1 MPPSEAAAE
10 SGVHPGGPA
19 RAAITARQARAAEW
33 MTRNGVFAA
42 VLDDFENQRSNT
54 VRWLSGHP
62 MDALLFLFSSG
73 RTVLVPWDVNIANER
88 STVGRII
95 PYTDFGRSF
104 KQAVTTVLRENGV
117 EAATGGPR
125 ARRKVEFPSRTSHL
139 RLLELTG
146 DLPGAEILLRM
157 EGFESFV
164 ARSRAVKDGV
174 EIEALEKAAKITNTL
189 IDLVVDLVTSHGG
202 KKDLREIDLAQLI
215 EREALCLGAEGLGFE
230 SLAAGPG
237 RSWAIHPFPSCS
249 AGPFGGDGLSI
260 LDFGVK
266 VDGYTSDVTL
276 SFAVGKLSPEQESM
290 IGMVEDAYQA
300 AMDAARAGMSPQ
312 EPARRAERVF
322 SAAGWVMP
330 HALGHG
336 IGLDT
341 HEAPLLRSQGENP
354 DPALLPGMVVTIEPG
369 LYHPRHGGVRW
380 ENDVLVTET
389 ASRTLTKS
397 RIVRIP

>member
-1 MPPSEAAAE
+1 
-10 SGVHPGGPA
+10 
-19 RAAITARQARAAEW
+19 
-33 MTRNGVFAA
+33 MTRNGVYAA
-42 VLDDFENQRSNT
+42 VLDDFENQRSST

-62 MDALLFLFSSG
+62 MDALLFLFASG
-73 RTVLVPWDVNIANER
+73 KTVLVPWDVNIASER
-88 STVGRII
+88 SVVDRII
-95 PYTDFGRSF
+95 PYTEFKRSF
-104 KQAVTTVLRENGV
+104 KEAVTTVLRENGV
-117 EAATGGPR
+117 EAAVGGPR

-139 RLLELTG
+139 RFLELTE
-146 DLPGAEILLRM
+146 DLPGAEILLRA

-164 ARSRAVKDGV
+164 ARSRAVKDERGDRGHR
-174 EIEALEKAAKITNTL
+174 ESRRDHQHPDRARQRPRDRHQPGERTCARS
-189 IDLVVDLVTSHGG
+189 TSRSSSRGRRSHSAPKGS
-202 KKDLREIDLAQLI
+202 A
-215 EREALCLGAEGLGFE
+215 
-230 SLAAGPG
+230 SSPSPPGPA

-276 SFAVGKLSPEQESM
+276 SFAVGKLSPEQERM
-290 IGMVEDAYQA
+290 IGLVEDAYHA
-300 AMDAARAGMSPQ
+300 SMEAARAGLSPQ
-312 EPARRAERVF
+312 EPARRAERIF
-322 SAAGWVMP
+322 SAAGWTMP

-369 LYHPRHGGVRW
+369 LYDPRHGGVRW
-380 ENDVLVTET
+380 ENDVLISEGS
-389 ASRTLTKS
+389 SRILTKS